1 MWQIS
6 LFNESPLCYALHGT
20 QTSQTALKGVD
31 ELQHADDKRSHVNM
45 ETVSPTA
52 YIFRLEIVVLY
63 VILYSRER
71 IIRMKQQWCVLM
83 GFRGKSLSVV
93 LKAFPNGT
101 LPSQQTI
108 ITVP

>member
-1 MWQIS
+1 MTDIAC
-6 LFNESPLCYALHGT
+6 LTRARCVMLCTGRK
-20 QTSQTALKGVD
+20 TSQTALKGVD

-71 IIRMKQQWCVLM
+71 IIRMKQQ
-83 GFRGKSLSVV
+83 
-93 LKAFPNGT
+93 
-101 LPSQQTI
+101 
-108 ITVP
+108 